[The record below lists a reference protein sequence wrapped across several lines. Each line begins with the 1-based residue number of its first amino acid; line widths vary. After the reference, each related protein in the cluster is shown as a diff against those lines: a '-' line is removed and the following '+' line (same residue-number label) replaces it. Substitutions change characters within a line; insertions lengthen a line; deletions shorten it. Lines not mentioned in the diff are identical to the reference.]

1 MITGPTLIEGVERTN
16 AVMLYSQQR
25 EEVVQRNL
33 YAMEVNRER
42 NCYTCRGFGHMAQY
56 CRNGKGRVRI
66 GNGRRLE
73 YKQMERERSNK
84 YRDNLKEEKNLES
97 LN

>member
-1 MITGPTLIEGVERTN
+1 MITGPTLIEGVKRTN

-33 YAMEVNRER
+33 YAMEVDRER

-56 CRNGKGRVRI
+56 YRNEKGRVRI